1 MTLIPQ
7 LENIKKKISGKISIN
22 ESLSKLS
29 WFNLGGPAKIL
40 FRPKN
45 LQELSIFLKEVKG
58 VEEIKVLGAGSN
70 TLVRDGGFNGII
82 IKFGKF
88 FSHISLF
95 DSNTIIAGASILDK
109 NVSNF
114 ALENSLSGFEFL
126 SCIPG
131 TIGGAVRMNSGCYG
145 EEISQILISL
155 QVIDFN
161 GNIRVIQSPDIK
173 FHYRGSNLD
182 ENLIFISATL
192 RGKKNSKM
200 NIKNK
205 INNFI
210 EKKKLAQPEKIKT
223 CGSTFKN
230 PKDEKAWKLIKDSGC
245 AGMKVGDAQISQKHC
260 NFFVNNGNAKSKDL
274 EELIS
279 KVKNKVLDETGISL
293 ELELRIIGEKL

>member
-7 LENIKKKISGKISIN
+7 IKNIKKKISGEISFN

-45 LQELSIFLKEVKG
+45 LLELSIFLKEVKE
-58 VEEIKVLGAGSN
+58 VEKIKILGAGSN

-82 IKFGKF
+82 IKFGKS

-95 DSNTIIAGASILDK
+95 DPNTIIAGASILDK
-109 NVSNF
+109 KVSSF

-145 EEISQILISL
+145 EEISKILVSL
-155 QVIDFN
+155 QVMDFK
-161 GNIRVIQSPDIK
+161 GNIRIIQSPDIK

-192 RGKKNSKM
+192 RGKKDDM
-200 NIKNK
+200 LNIKNK
-205 INNFI
+205 INNFVN
-210 EKKKLAQPEKIKT
+210 KKKNTQPQKIKT

-230 PKDEKAWKLIKDSGC
+230 PKDEKAWKIIKDSGC

-274 EELIS
+274 EELIYQVKK
-279 KVKNKVLDETGISL
+279 KVSDKTGINL
-293 ELELRIIGEKL
+293 ELELQIIGEKL

>member
-1 MTLIPQ
+1 MMLIPQ
-7 LENIKKKISGKISIN
+7 IKNIKKKISGEISFN

-45 LQELSIFLKEVKG
+45 LLELSIFLKEVKE
-58 VEEIKVLGAGSN
+58 VEKIKILGAGSN

-82 IKFGKF
+82 IKFGKS

-95 DSNTIIAGASILDK
+95 DPNTIIAGASILDK
-109 NVSNF
+109 KVSSF

-145 EEISQILISL
+145 EEISKILVSL
-155 QVIDFN
+155 QVMDFK
-161 GNIRVIQSPDIK
+161 GNIRIIQSPDIK

-192 RGKKNSKM
+192 RGKKGDM
-200 NIKNK
+200 LNIKNK
-205 INNFI
+205 MNNFVN
-210 EKKKLAQPEKIKT
+210 KKKITQPEKIKT

-230 PKDEKAWKLIKDSGC
+230 PKDEKAWKIIKDSGC

-274 EELIS
+274 EKLIHQVKK
-279 KVKNKVLDETGISL
+279 KVSDKTGINL
-293 ELELRIIGEKL
+293 ELELQIIGEKL